1 MWCFLDLTL
10 VNDLSHK
17 STKQTRRE
25 RCGDGGYDC
34 GAGLKH
40 GDLMSDADAM
50 AALLKVSAAVAPT
63 PRCAGWRWG
72 WQPSFEAET
81 L

>member
-1 MWCFLDLTL
+1 LTL

-50 AALLKVSAAVAPT
+50 AALLKVSLALAPT
-63 PRCAGWRWG
+63 PPIPLTCRCFVR
-72 WQPSFEAET
+72 QST
-81 L
+81 LMASMATR